1 MTVLS
6 IAAKWLFILCIPFLL
21 LTASLG
27 VTANSPWLYHYGFAK
42 YDISQRTGL
51 AAEELDKAARGLITY
66 FNSREELI
74 DLTVVKD
81 SEPFQLFRQ
90 REVLHLRDVKVLIRL
105 DYMVLLGTLVYVLAY
120 TSITLI
126 SDRKRYRRELPHNMI
141 WGSSLTIGL
150 MLALGLGTLLGF
162 DQLFYQFHLFSFTND
177 LWQLNPKTDYLIMLF
192 PRGFFYDASLFCALT
207 TTTWALLLG
216 GTTIALR
223 RLTKNR
229 LAPVMN
235 S

>member
-6 IAAKWLFILCIPFLL
+6 IAAKWLFVICIPFLL

-27 VTANSPWLYHYGFAK
+27 VAANSLWLYHYGFDK
-42 YDISQRTGL
+42 YDIGQRTGL
-51 AAEELDKAARGLITY
+51 ATEELDKAARGLITY

-81 SEPFQLFRQ
+81 SEPLQLFQQ

-105 DYMVLLGTLVYVLAY
+105 DYMVLLGTLAYVLAY
-120 TSITLI
+120 SSITLI
-126 SDRKRYRRELPHNMI
+126 YDRKRYRRELPRNAT
-141 WGSSLTIGL
+141 WGSGLTIGL
-150 MLALGLGTLLGF
+150 MLALGMGTLLGF
-162 DQLFYQFHLFSFTND
+162 DQLFYQLNLFIFTND

-192 PRGFFYDASLFCALT
+192 PRGFFYDASLFCALA

-216 GTTIALR
+216 GTRMALR
-223 RLTKNR
+223 RLTKNQ

>member
-27 VTANSPWLYHYGFAK
+27 VTANSLWLYHYGFAK

-126 SDRKRYRRELPHNMI
+126 SDRKRYRRELPRNMI

-216 GTTIALR
+216 GTAIALR

-229 LAPVMN
+229 LLR
-235 S
+235 